1 MLQFV
6 ETGVIGICEER
17 PHLNGILTVPSSA
30 RPASHGQGSPFLRQG
45 NKYRERRE
53 WIKVFGLQT
62 GILRGKNLHSMGR
75 DILNSNRVNE
85 GRPCNNYE
93 SRKGDFFAG
102 VFPPFFKRMAIICC
116 GLHLFLSLV
125 LALRT
130 TFTFLINYK
139 TDRRI
144 VNLVVIF
151 AGTKKRSERALFVE
165 VEV

>member
-1 MLQFV
+1 V
-6 ETGVIGICEER
+6 C
-17 PHLNGILTVPSSA
+17 
-30 RPASHGQGSPFLRQG
+30 
-45 NKYRERRE
+45 
-53 WIKVFGLQT
+53 GLQT

-75 DILNSNRVNE
+75 DILNSNGVNG

-102 VFPPFFKRMAIICC
+102 VFPPFFKRMDVICR
-116 GLHLFLSLV
+116 GLHLFRSLV

-139 TDRRI
+139 TDNRI
-144 VNLVVIF
+144 VNLVVSF

-165 VEV
+165 VEVSYSGISEGKLLWREARVLKSWAFTSVRSPNDHLV